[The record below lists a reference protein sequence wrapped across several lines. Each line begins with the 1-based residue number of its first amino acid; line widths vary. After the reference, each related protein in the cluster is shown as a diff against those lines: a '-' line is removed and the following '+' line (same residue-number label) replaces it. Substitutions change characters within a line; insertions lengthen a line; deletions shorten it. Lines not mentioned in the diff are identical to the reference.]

1 MEDTFASLSSDQQQ
15 QHLRKIKND
24 YQDKENKITR
34 VSASG
39 AVFLQLNEKRSILHQ
54 VDNNTSIVDNLGE
67 IDEVKTTELTKKIST
82 ALEIVNDFS
91 FNTTALIE
99 LKSDTND
106 LVRVTEANDNKKPS
120 LSWSPPKPSSI
131 NNIDIIPIVEDTNDD
146 ILKHHNGIYWRLLF
160 LNLVI
165 LWAYQSLI
173 SAQNYYIK
181 FFKNDH
187 LDFWGTVS
195 AGSAMFFLHIIQLY
209 FGIYKYGFT
218 KRVIP
223 GFIGYI
229 IIAIL
234 VMAFKNKIILIIAF
248 ASVGGLGTITES
260 PVYGIA
266 GLFTTGAFT
275 QAVQVGSGMAGVL
288 NVSANT
294 IIRLIV
300 LLVHSHIDQDQ
311 LSFYLFMS
319 VLIILCLIAIY
330 VYYRLIHIPSVN
342 IRINQQMT
350 SFKQEKFGNIVQ
362 LDFIENQLSFWTLTK
377 ILKTH
382 LFVQFYVLFITLLL
396 WPGIP
401 CGATNNGWFNKGGKL
416 WWCSPFI
423 IGSYN
428 LGDLIGRILAIKIHK
443 YFSSNICLV
452 SSLLRTL
459 FILIIFYRHHISN
472 IFLLILIIFMGVT
485 NGLLATVT
493 FMVRPQTI
501 RGVNNRE
508 RAAYLMTAALY
519 FGIAT
524 GSIVAATL
532 SLTHIV

>member
-1 MEDTFASLSSDQQQ
+1 MNMD
-15 QHLRKIKND
+15 
-24 YQDKENKITR
+24 
-34 VSASG
+34 
-39 AVFLQLNEKRSILHQ
+39 
-54 VDNNTSIVDNLGE
+54 
-67 IDEVKTTELTKKIST
+67 
-82 ALEIVNDFS
+82 
-91 FNTTALIE
+91 
-99 LKSDTND
+99 D
-106 LVRVTEANDNKKPS
+106 LDNKERENVQ
-120 LSWSPPKPSSI
+120 I
-131 NNIDIIPIVEDTNDD
+131 NVVDVIPIIEDTNDD
-146 ILKHHNGIYWRLLF
+146 ILKHHKGIYWRLLF

-173 SAQNYYIK
+173 SAQNYYLK

-195 AGSAMFFLHIIQLY
+195 AGSAMFFLHVIQLY
-209 FGIYKYGFT
+209 FGVYKYGFT
-218 KRVIP
+218 KRVVP

-248 ASVGGLGTITES
+248 ASVGGINTITES

-266 GLFTTGAFT
+266 GLFITGAFT
-275 QAVQVGSGMAGVL
+275 QAVQVGNGLAGVL

-311 LSFYLFMS
+311 LSFYIFMS
-319 VLIILCLIAIY
+319 VLIILCFVAIY
-330 VYYRLIHIPSVN
+330 VYYGLIRIPPVN
-342 IRINQQMT
+342 IRINQQMA
-350 SFKQEKFGNIVQ
+350 SFRQEKLACTIQ
-362 LDFIENQLSFWTLTK
+362 LDFIENQLSFWALTK
-377 ILKTH
+377 ILKIH

-401 CGATNNGWFNKGGKL
+401 CGASNNGWFDNVGKV
-416 WWCSPFI
+416 WWCSPFV
-423 IGSYN
+423 IGTYN
-428 LGDLIGRILAIKIHK
+428 LGDLIGRTLAIKVHK
-443 YFSSNICLV
+443 YFSSNTCLV
-452 SSLLRTL
+452 CSILRTL
-459 FILIIFYRHHISN
+459 FILIIFYRHHINN
-472 IFLLILIIFMGVT
+472 IFLLILITFMGIT

-501 RGVNNRE
+501 IGVNNCE

-519 FGIAT
+519 FGIAA

-532 SLTHIV
+532 SLTHVV

>member
-1 MEDTFASLSSDQQQ
+1 MANLNNKE
-15 QHLRKIKND
+15 
-24 YQDKENKITR
+24 KENLQIN
-34 VSASG
+34 VS
-39 AVFLQLNEKRSILHQ
+39 
-54 VDNNTSIVDNLGE
+54 
-67 IDEVKTTELTKKIST
+67 EV
-82 ALEIVNDFS
+82 VPV
-91 FNTTALIE
+91 IE
-99 LKSDTND
+99 D
-106 LVRVTEANDNKKPS
+106 R
-120 LSWSPPKPSSI
+120 
-131 NNIDIIPIVEDTNDD
+131 NDD
-146 ILKHHNGIYWRLLF
+146 LSIYHNGIYWRLLF

-181 FFKNDH
+181 FYKNDH

-209 FGIYKYGFT
+209 FGVYKYGFT

-248 ASVGGLGTITES
+248 ASVGGINTITES

-275 QAVQVGSGMAGVL
+275 QAVQVGNGMAGFL
-288 NVSANT
+288 NVTANT

-300 LLVHSHIDQDQ
+300 LLVHSKIDQDQ
-311 LSFYLFMS
+311 LSFYIFMS
-319 VLIILCLIAIY
+319 VLIILCFIAIY
-330 VYYRLIHIPSVN
+330 VYYRLIHIPPVS
-342 IRINQQMT
+342 IRISQQMA
-350 SFKQEKFGNIVQ
+350 SFRREQLRNVME
-362 LDFIENQLSFWTLTK
+362 LDFHEDHHENQLSFWEIIK
-377 ILKTH
+377 ILAVH
-382 LFVQFYVLFITLLL
+382 LFIQFYVLFISLLL

-401 CGATNNGWFNKGGKL
+401 CSATNNGWFNSSGKL

-423 IGSYN
+423 IGTFN
-428 LGDLIGRILAIKIHK
+428 LGDLIGRTLAVKVHK
-443 YFSSNICLV
+443 YFSANICLV
-452 SSLLRTL
+452 CALLRSL
-459 FILIIFYRHHISN
+459 FILIIGFRHHIDN
-472 IFLLILIIFMGVT
+472 ILLLCLITLMGTT

-501 RGVNNRE
+501 VGVNNCE

-519 FGIAT
+519 LGIAC
-524 GSIVAATL
+524 GSIVAAGL
-532 SLTHIV
+532 ALLHVV